1 MDDRY
6 SRQVLFRPIGN
17 QGQDK
22 ICRKHVLI
30 VGCGALGS
38 ANAEALVRA
47 GIGYLTIVDRD
58 YVEFSNL
65 QRQQLF
71 TEEDARLS
79 LPKAI
84 AAKDKLKQINSTV
97 QIDAH
102 VMDATSNTLR
112 PLLDQVDIV
121 IDATDNFDIRFILND
136 LLQKL
141 RIPWI
146 FGACVG
152 STGMSFTV
160 IPEET
165 PCLTC
170 LLPAI
175 PLVGATCDSVGI
187 IGPTVQMVVAH
198 QTTEVLKLLVEDKD
212 ALRSNLVT
220 FDLWHNQ
227 FQTIKMDRAK
237 DLDCPTCGSNPSYPY
252 LQYDKQTKTEI
263 LCGRD
268 TVQIRN
274 NREVSLEDLAEHL
287 GKIGTVQQNDF
298 LLVLHYQSYRLV
310 FFKDG
315 RTFIH
320 GTNSIELAKKLYYQ
334 LVG

>member
-6 SRQVLFRPIGN
+6 SRQVLFRPIGME
-17 QGQDK
+17 GQEK
-22 ICRKHVLI
+22 INNKHILL

-47 GIGYLTIVDRD
+47 GIGHLTIIDRD

-71 TEEDARLS
+71 TEEDARSS
-79 LPKAI
+79 LPKVI
-84 AAKDKLKQINSTV
+84 AAKNKLTQINSTV
-97 QIDAH
+97 HIDSH

-112 PLLDQVDIV
+112 PLLDNVDIV
-121 IDATDNFDIRFILND
+121 IDATDNFDTRFILND
-136 LLQKL
+136 LLQQL

-160 IPEET
+160 IPGET
-165 PCLTC
+165 PCLNC

-175 PLVGATCDSVGI
+175 PLVGATCDAVGI

-198 QTTEVLKLLVEDKD
+198 QTTEVLKLLVEDRET
-212 ALRSNLVT
+212 LRSNLVT

-237 DLDCPTCGSNPSYPY
+237 DPDCPTCGSNPSYPY

-268 TVQIRN
+268 TVLIRN
-274 NREVSLEDLAEHL
+274 NREISLEDLAKHL
-287 GKIGTVQQNDF
+287 EKVGDVSQNGF

-320 GTNSIELAKKLYYQ
+320 GTNSIELAKKIYYQ

>member
-17 QGQDK
+17 EGQDK
-22 ICRKHVLI
+22 ICGKHVLI

-47 GIGYLTIVDRD
+47 GIGHLTLVDRD

-84 AAKDKLKQINSTV
+84 AAKNKLKQINSTV
-97 QIDAH
+97 QIDTY
-102 VMDATSNTLR
+102 VMDATSNTLL
-112 PLLDQVDIV
+112 PLLDKVDSV

-141 RIPWI
+141 HIPWV

-152 STGMSFTV
+152 STGMSFTI

-187 IGPTVQMVVAH
+187 IGPAVQMVVAH

-237 DLDCPTCGSNPSYPY
+237 DVDCPTCGSNPSYPY

-274 NREVSLEDLAEHL
+274 NREVSLEDLAKHL
-287 GKIGTVQQNDF
+287 EKVGTVQQNDF
-298 LLVLHYQSYRLV
+298 LLVLHYQAYRLV

>member
-22 ICRKHVLI
+22 ISKKHVLI

-47 GIGYLTIVDRD
+47 GIGHVSIVDRD
-58 YVEFSNL
+58 YVEWSNL

-97 QIDAH
+97 QIDTH

-112 PLLDQVDIV
+112 PLLENVDIV

-136 LLQKL
+136 LLQQL
-141 RIPWI
+141 QIPWI

-152 STGMSFTV
+152 STGMSFTI
-160 IPEET
+160 IPDKT
-165 PCLTC
+165 ACLNC

-252 LQYDKQTKTEI
+252 LQYDKQTKTEV

-274 NREVSLEDLAEHL
+274 NREVSLVDLAKHL
-287 GKIGTVQQNDF
+287 EKVGAVNQNDF

-320 GTNSIELAKKLYYQ
+320 GTNSIEVAKKLYYQ